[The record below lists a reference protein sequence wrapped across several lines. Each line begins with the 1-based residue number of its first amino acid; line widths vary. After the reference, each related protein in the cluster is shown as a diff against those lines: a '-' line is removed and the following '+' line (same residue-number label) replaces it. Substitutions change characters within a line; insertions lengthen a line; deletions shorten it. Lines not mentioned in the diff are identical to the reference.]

1 MFILNGNAER
11 VIRTLRTCGL
21 TEYESKVYF
30 TLLLT
35 DRSKM
40 LDIAKKSSV
49 PQSKIYS
56 VIDSLDDRGLV
67 DVSEDGLKTARARE
81 LEQYLSREINARQ
94 KEISKMI
101 DAGNLIGEIIRS
113 LRPIAIR
120 YKDKYRVFE
129 PKHRR
134 KQSYNI

>member
-1 MFILNGNAER
+1 MFILNGNAVR
-11 VIRTLRTCGL
+11 IVRTLMTCGL

-56 VIDSLDDRGLV
+56 VIDGLNDKGLV
-67 DVSEDGLKTARARE
+67 DVSEEVPKTAKARE
-81 LEQYLSREINARQ
+81 MEQYLSREINARQ
-94 KEISKMI
+94 KEISKI
-101 DAGNLIGEIIRS
+101 
-113 LRPIAIR
+113 
-120 YKDKYRVFE
+120 
-129 PKHRR
+129 
-134 KQSYNI
+134 

>member
-35 DRSKM
+35 ERSKM

-56 VIDSLDDRGLV
+56 VVDSLNDKGLV
-67 DVSEDGLKTARARE
+67 DVSEEIPKTVRARE

-94 KEISKMI
+94 KGISKMI

-134 KQSYNI
+134 KRYE

>member
-11 VIRTLRTCGL
+11 VVKTLKMCGL

-35 DRSKM
+35 ERSKM

-56 VIDSLDDRGLV
+56 VVDSLNDKGLV
-67 DVSEDGLKTARARE
+67 DVSEEIPKTVRARE

-94 KEISKMI
+94 KGISKMI
-101 DAGNLIGEIIRS
+101 DAGNLIGEIVRS
-113 LRPIAIR
+113 LRPIAVR

-129 PKHRR
+129 SKHRR
-134 KQSYNI
+134 R

>member
-35 DRSKM
+35 DRSRM

-56 VIDSLDDRGLV
+56 VVDSLNEKGLV
-67 DVSEDGLKTARARE
+67 DVPEDGLKTAKARE
-81 LEQYLSREINARQ
+81 MEQYLSREINARQ

-134 KQSYNI
+134 KCFI

>member
-11 VIRTLRTCGL
+11 VIKTLRTCSL

-56 VIDSLDDRGLV
+56 VMDSLNDKGLV
-67 DVSEDGLKTARARE
+67 DVSEVGLKTARARE
-81 LEQYLSREINARQ
+81 MEQYLSREINARQ
-94 KEISKMI
+94 NEISKMI
-101 DAGNLIGEIIRS
+101 ESGKLIGEIIRS
-113 LRPIAIR
+113 LRPIAVK

-134 KQSYNI
+134 RS

>member
-11 VIRTLRTCGL
+11 VIKTLRTCGL

-40 LDIAKKSSV
+40 LYIAKKSSV

-56 VIDSLDDRGLV
+56 VMDSLNDKGLV
-67 DVSEDGLKTARARE
+67 DVSEDGLKTARAKE
-81 LEQYLSREINARQ
+81 MEQYLSREINARQ
-94 KEISKMI
+94 NEISKMI
-101 DAGNLIGEIIRS
+101 DAGNLIGEIIHS

-134 KQSYNI
+134 R